1 MKKTALVLSGGAFH
15 GAFQVGAL
23 KYLKENWSRLD
34 LGHPTMKFDWVSGVS
49 VGALNGLFVALE
61 DCKSLIELWQRVG
74 ENGVREIFDSDF
86 IDTKVDQND
95 PDPKFKLQLDWQ
107 SVKKHF
113 PKATKNLLLR
123 ALFDRKKIFEAFSE
137 DFQRFEALADNSPLK
152 GILLQYAKKSNI
164 KGSSYTCGYVS
175 LTDGSYHSSRH
186 HEFTTD
192 EDFAKGVLAST
203 TMPVIWSPV
212 DQISTSNGIH
222 HRCVDGGLR
231 DVSPLGDVIRDI
243 ANDPEPAE
251 YTIIIINCS
260 SRQLVEAPNQPM
272 NIAQIALRSLTEIA
286 INEIFNHDL
295 KEFIDK
301 NYILKQVLDKY
312 PEEVIYDYDQES
324 GGKGKPLRYF
334 NAIVIQPESDTLG
347 DSLTINQ
354 ALLER
359 RIKLGE
365 EKARLALEKYLEV
378 KSAKRFTVI

>member
-34 LGHPTMKFDWVSGVS
+34 SGHPSMKFDWVSGVS

-61 DCKSLIELWQRVG
+61 DCKALIELWQRVG

-86 IDTKVDQND
+86 IDTAVDQND

-107 SVKKHF
+107 AVKKHF
-113 PKATKNLLLR
+113 PRATKNLLLR
-123 ALFDRKKIFEAFSE
+123 ALFDRKKIFEAFSQ

-152 GILLQYAKKSNI
+152 KILLQYAKKRNI
-164 KGSSYTCGYVS
+164 KSSSYTCGYVS
-175 LTDGSYHSSRH
+175 LADGSYHSSRH
-186 HEFTTD
+186 NEFTTD

-212 DQISTSNGIH
+212 DQIASSHGIH

-243 ANDPEPAE
+243 ANDPESAE

-260 SRQLVEAPNQPM
+260 ARKLVEAPDNPM

-301 NYILKQVLDKY
+301 NFILKQIQDKY
-312 PEEVIYDYDQES
+312 PGEVIYDYDQES

-334 NAIVIQPESDTLG
+334 NAIVILPESDTLG
-347 DSLTINQ
+347 DSLTLNQ

-359 RIKLGE
+359 RMKLGE
-365 EKARLALEKYLEV
+365 EKAHLALEKYLQI
-378 KSAKRFTVI
+378 KSAKRFMVT